1 MACLMKVELVLMTLK
16 INRSALVMHS
26 SDRMHQ
32 LINDIASYPQFLPWC
47 SDALVIE
54 KGDGFMLASLEVSK
68 GRVKQ
73 SFTTRNDMSDDG
85 RILMS
90 LVDGPFSTLNGVW
103 DFTALQ
109 ENACKVA
116 LHLEFEMKRNITKMA
131 FGAIF
136 NQAANTMVDAFCSR
150 ADQVYG

>member
-1 MACLMKVELVLMTLK
+1 MFLMTLS

-26 SDRMHQ
+26 SERMHA
-32 LINDIASYPQFLPWC
+32 LINDISAYPQFLPWC
-47 SDALVIE
+47 SGAQVLE
-54 KGDGFMLASLEVSK
+54 NGDGFMLASLEVSK

-73 SFTTRNDMSDDG
+73 SFTTRNDLTEDG

-90 LVDGPFSTLNGVW
+90 LVDGPFSHLKGIW
-103 DFTALQ
+103 DFTILQ
-109 ENACKVA
+109 DNACKVA
-116 LHLEFEMKRNITKMA
+116 LNLEFEMKRNITKMA
-131 FGAIF
+131 FGAVF

>member
-1 MACLMKVELVLMTLK
+1 MTLS

-26 SDRMHQ
+26 SERMHA

-47 SDALVIE
+47 SGAQVLEDGE
-54 KGDGFMLASLEVSK
+54 GFMLASLEVSK

-73 SFTTRNDMSDDG
+73 SFTTRNDLSVEG

-90 LVDGPFSTLNGVW
+90 LVDGPFSHLKGIW
-103 DFTALQ
+103 DFTILQ
-109 ENACKVA
+109 DNACKVA

-131 FGAIF
+131 FGAVF
-136 NQAANTMVDAFCSR
+136 NQAANNMVDAFCSR

>member
-1 MACLMKVELVLMTLK
+1 MTLS

-26 SDRMHQ
+26 SERMHA
-32 LINDIASYPQFLPWC
+32 LINDISAYPQFLPWC
-47 SDALVIE
+47 SGAQVLE
-54 KGDGFMLASLEVSK
+54 NGDGFMLASLEVSK

-73 SFTTRNDMSDDG
+73 SFTTRNDLTEDG

-90 LVDGPFSTLNGVW
+90 LVDGPFSHLKGIW
-103 DFTALQ
+103 DFTILQ
-109 ENACKVA
+109 DNACKVA
-116 LHLEFEMKRNITKMA
+116 LNLEFEMKRNITKMA
-131 FGAIF
+131 FGAVF

>member
-1 MACLMKVELVLMTLK
+1 MTLS

-26 SDRMHQ
+26 SERMHA
-32 LINDIASYPQFLPWC
+32 LINDIAAYPEFLPWC
-47 SDALVIE
+47 SSASILE
-54 KGDGFMLASLEVSK
+54 KEESFMLASLEVSK
-68 GRVKQ
+68 GGVKQ
-73 SFTTRNDMSDDG
+73 SFTTRNDLSEDG

-90 LVDGPFSTLNGVW
+90 LVEGPFAHLKGVW
-103 DFTALQ
+103 DFTMLQ

-116 LHLEFEMKRNITKMA
+116 LNLEFEMARNITKMA

-136 NQAANTMVDAFCSR
+136 NQAANTMVDAFCVR